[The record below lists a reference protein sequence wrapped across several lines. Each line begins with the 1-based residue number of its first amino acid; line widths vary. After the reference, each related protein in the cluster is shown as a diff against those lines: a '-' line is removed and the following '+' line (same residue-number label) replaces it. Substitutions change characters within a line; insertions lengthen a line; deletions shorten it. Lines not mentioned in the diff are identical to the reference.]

1 MAKPRTGCQPAKG
14 KGNFGDLSCGKT
26 VGVTSGVHGVVGDG
40 MERSWCD
47 VNQGSRS
54 GKGGRSWTEIGP
66 KSPPEGDR
74 VLVIAK
80 KRGNSRGAKGDRK
93 VEA

>member
-1 MAKPRTGCQPAKG
+1 MEG
-14 KGNFGDLSCGKT
+14 SC
-26 VGVTSGVHGVVGDG
+26 
-40 MERSWCD
+40 CD

-54 GKGGRSWTEIGP
+54 GQRREFMSQSAL

-74 VLVIAK
+74 VLVVAQ